1 MTSSGKSL
9 SVLAWAALVALLS
22 LLASPVAAN
31 KKMLIYT
38 YTQGFLHYSIPTATK
53 VVQQLAKN
61 AKPPIDTVHSDDP
74 DDFEK
79 KDWLSQFDM
88 LMFISVSGKA
98 LSDQGAE
105 ALREYI
111 EAGGGYMGVHE
122 ACDAL
127 YNYHWYGRLVGA
139 YFNYHPQI
147 THATLNIVNRTH
159 PATKHLNATWRVYD
173 EMYNF
178 NSNPSKWGKQYLI
191 TADQSSYE
199 DPVESI
205 AQRASEQGSP
215 HPIAWWK
222 EGNQL
227 TYNHH
232 IKVGGGTD
240 PTKQEIRAGTAG
252 TGGPGRSFFT
262 ALGHTNAMWNDD
274 VFQQHIMGA
283 VSWLMDSPV
292 LRSSSANP
300 PQGAVGSNFD
310 AAAAAAAS
318 GTATASSSSGATRP
332 SSGEGISST
341 IVSGTPLPYSKS
353 AISKSGASSTRS
365 LTLSSLSAVAV
376 AALSAS
382 LLLVS
387 GSAA

>member
-1 MTSSGKSL
+1 
-9 SVLAWAALVALLS
+9 
-22 LLASPVAAN
+22 
-31 KKMLIYT
+31 MLIYT
-38 YTQGFLHYSIPTATK
+38 YTQGFHHYSIPTATK
-53 VVQQLAKN
+53 VVQQLAKK
-61 AKPPIDTVHSDDP
+61 ADPPIDTVHSDDP

-79 KDWLSQFDM
+79 KGWLSQFDM

-98 LSDQGAE
+98 LSDDGAE

-111 EAGGGYMGVHE
+111 EAGGGYLGVHE

-147 THATLNIVNRTH
+147 THATLNIINRTH

-173 EMYNF
+173 EMYNY
-178 NSNPSKWGKQYLI
+178 NSNPSKWDKQYLI
-191 TADQSSYE
+191 TADQSSYD
-199 DPVESI
+199 DPVETI

-222 EGNQL
+222 EGDQL
-227 TYNHH
+227 TYNPHV
-232 IKVGGGTD
+232 KVGGGTD
-240 PTKQEIRAGTAG
+240 PTKQEIRLGTAG
-252 TGGPGRSFFT
+252 TGGPGRSFYT

-274 VFQQHIMGA
+274 AFQQHIMGA

-292 LRSSSANP
+292 LKSSSANP
-300 PQGAVGSNFD
+300 PKGAVGSD
-310 AAAAAAAS
+310 YDPPAAKP
-318 GTATASSSSGATRP
+318 SSTSSRGANRPNSGA
-332 SSGEGISST
+332 GISST

-353 AISKSGASSTRS
+353 AVSKSGASTTTS

-376 AALSAS
+376 ATLSAL
-382 LLLVS
+382 LLLVLS
-387 GSAA
+387 LAAC